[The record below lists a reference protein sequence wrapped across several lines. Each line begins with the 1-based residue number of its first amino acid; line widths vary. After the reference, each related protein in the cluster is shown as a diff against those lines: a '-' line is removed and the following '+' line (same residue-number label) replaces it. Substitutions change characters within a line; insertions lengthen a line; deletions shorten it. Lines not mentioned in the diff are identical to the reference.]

1 MKEIIE
7 IGGFIMFKIFIITII
22 IIGIMVDYED

>member
-7 IGGFIMFKIFIITII
+7 IGGFIMFKIFIITIM
-22 IIGIMVDYED
+22 IIGIIIDYED